1 MAITVTNS
9 ATLPKRAR
17 KGGEVVSQA
26 LGDQVYEL
34 MKADIVLGRLAP
46 GEEITELR
54 LGERYGFGRAPVRGA
69 LSKLIS
75 EGLVTVA
82 PRRGYVV
89 APITIKSVQEIFEM
103 RLVCEPRA
111 VRAAVGHV
119 NVQRLKALNTYPGA
133 NDSGRQNLRF
143 LKNNR
148 EFHMEIIVACGN
160 QRLVRVLSGLYD
172 EMDRLLHVALFSE
185 RDQNVMRVT
194 HQAQGDE
201 HDEIIASL
209 ERGDAE
215 SAEHATY
222 KHIETSRDLA
232 LNAILNGRLSFS
244 I

>member
-1 MAITVTNS
+1 M
-9 ATLPKRAR
+9 
-17 KGGEVVSQA
+17 VSQA

-111 VRAAVGHV
+111 VRAAVGRV
-119 NVQRLKALNTYPGA
+119 NVQRLKALNTYPSA

-148 EFHMEIIVACGN
+148 EFHMEIIAACGN
-160 QRLVRVLSGLYD
+160 QRLVRLLSGLYD
-172 EMDRLLHVALFSE
+172 EMDRLLNVALFSE
-185 RDQNVMRVT
+185 RDQNVMRAT
-194 HQAQGDE
+194 HQTQGDE

-215 SAEHATY
+215 SAEQATH
-222 KHIETSRDLA
+222 KHIETSRELA
-232 LNAILNGRLSFS
+232 LHAILNGRLSFS